1 MSEPVGN
8 SLERM
13 LGLLDLF
20 SMDKPVWSTEAMMQA
35 TGSTR
40 STCYRYLKVLQAAG
54 FLTPV
59 AQGAYILGP
68 RIIELDRQLRLRDP
82 IYMAGGPPMK
92 QLASRT
98 GHSTLLCMLYS
109 DTVMCVRE
117 EISPNAPAGLFSRG
131 QKRPLFHGA
140 ASKVIMAHL
149 PPHQLRN
156 LYAKQVTTVAQ
167 AGLGEDWPSF
177 RQAMRSIR
185 LQGHCVTTGEFS
197 RGIVGVAAPLFNPS
211 GHVLGSLG
219 LAAQKKYLPASDIA
233 AMAKLVM
240 KAAKATNE
248 RMGAHGLGLSLR
260 ARAVG

>member
-1 MSEPVGN
+1 MSETAGN

-20 SMDKPVWSTEAMMQA
+20 SVDQPVWSTEAMMQA
-35 TGSTR
+35 TGCTR

-68 RIIELDRQLRLRDP
+68 RIIELDRQQRLRDP

-117 EISPNAPAGLFSRG
+117 EISPNAPTGLFSRG

-149 PPHQLRN
+149 PPI
-156 LYAKQVTTVAQ
+156 AQ
-167 AGLGEDWPSF
+167 PVCQANGHRGPSRF
-177 RQAMRSIR
+177 GR
-185 LQGHCVTTGEFS
+185 
-197 RGIVGVAAPLFNPS
+197 
-211 GHVLGSLG
+211 G
-219 LAAQKKYLPASDIA
+219 LAQFSPSHAQHSFARPLCDHGRVFARYRGCGCPCVQSSWACVGQLGAGSAKKAS
-233 AMAKLVM
+233 
-240 KAAKATNE
+240 
-248 RMGAHGLGLSLR
+248 
-260 ARAVG
+260 ARI

>member
-1 MSEPVGN
+1 MSEAAGN

-13 LGLLDLF
+13 LGLLVLF
-20 SMDKPVWSTEAMMQA
+20 SIDKPVWSTEAMMQA

-40 STCYRYLKVLQAAG
+40 STCYRYLKVLQASG

-59 AQGAYILGP
+59 AQGAYMLGP
-68 RIIELDRQLRLRDP
+68 RIIELDRQVRMRDP
-82 IYMAGGPPMK
+82 IYMAAGPPMK
-92 QLASRT
+92 QLAHRT

-117 EISPNAPAGLFSRG
+117 EISPNAPPGLFSRG

-156 LYAKQVTTVAQ
+156 LYAKQAQTVAQ
-167 AGLGEDWPSF
+167 AGLGADWAAF

-185 LQGHCVTTGEFS
+185 LQGHCVTSGEFS
-197 RGIVGVAAPLFNPS
+197 RGIVGVAAPLFNQA

-219 LAAQKKYLPASDIA
+219 LATQKKFLPATEIP

-240 KAAKATNE
+240 KAAKSASE
-248 RMGAHGLGLSLR
+248 RIASHELGVSLR

>member
-1 MSEPVGN
+1 MSETAGN

-20 SMDKPVWSTEAMMQA
+20 SVDQPVWSTEAMMQA
-35 TGSTR
+35 TGCTR

-68 RIIELDRQLRLRDP
+68 RIIELDRQQRLRDP

-156 LYAKQVTTVAQ
+156 LYA
-167 AGLGEDWPSF
+167 
-177 RQAMRSIR
+177 
-185 LQGHCVTTGEFS
+185 
-197 RGIVGVAAPLFNPS
+197 
-211 GHVLGSLG
+211 
-219 LAAQKKYLPASDIA
+219 
-233 AMAKLVM
+233 
-240 KAAKATNE
+240 
-248 RMGAHGLGLSLR
+248 
-260 ARAVG
+260 